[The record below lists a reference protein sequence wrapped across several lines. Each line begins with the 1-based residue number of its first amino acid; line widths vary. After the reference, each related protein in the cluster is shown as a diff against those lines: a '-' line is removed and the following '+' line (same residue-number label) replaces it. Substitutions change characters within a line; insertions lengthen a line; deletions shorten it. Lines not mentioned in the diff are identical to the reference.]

1 MSLFLSTSLS
11 AITIEES
18 CSSHQFVAN
27 GLRPR
32 DRVLNLVD
40 RRAQIYKT
48 WPNCLPGAC
57 VVEGTMLSMRNL
69 CAISA
74 LSASSL
80 LSTASGAHW
89 R

>member
-18 CSSHQFVAN
+18 GSSHQFVAN

-57 VVEGTMLSMRNL
+57 VVEARCSR
-69 CAISA
+69 CAIYA
-74 LSASSL
+74 LFL
-80 LSTASGAHW
+80 